1 MIIQTNPLCFIGATE
16 TREVILPFNQ
26 ETQLVLTS
34 NYYLAQLVLK
44 ATIGIILQVMAGQW
58 E

>member
-34 NYYLAQLVLK
+34 NYYLAHVCVHAKL
-44 ATIGIILQVMAGQW
+44 LQ
-58 E
+58 